1 MTFSSFN
8 VMSTH
13 MRHIDIFLTDSSA
26 LLEGTHSGRTCQ
38 QAVPLSGLKVSLK
51 FRRVLKDWPVVVL
64 E

>member
-1 MTFSSFN
+1 
-8 VMSTH
+8 